1 MRKRKQ
7 QAHELPS
14 LFFCS
19 YPVLL
24 SVSGQCVDNWPL
36 LFLRVSP
43 PTPWISIVVPQ
54 LTWTLSPPAA
64 SSASVMAF

>member
-19 YPVLL
+19 YPYHI
-24 SVSGQCVDNWPL
+24 WPL

-43 PTPWISIVVPQ
+43 PTPWISIVAPQ